1 MACAGGLRCDKPFRA
16 KTVPDCGAR
25 IVLKLPFAGVAEL
38 VDARDLG
45 SRDESRGGS
54 SPSARTTPRVK
65 AKRRTPTPIIPMRS
79 GAARSPR
86 TEVGSMQ
93 VTETLSEG
101 LKREFKVVVP
111 AAELD
116 AKVKTRL
123 EELKDRV
130 RINGF
135 RPGKVPVAHLK
146 RVYGRSAMAE
156 VIEATVRDTNNQIV
170 SERGF
175 KLAADPKVTLPTEQD
190 AIEKLISGESDLDYT
205 MAVEIVP
212 PIKLA
217 DFKTLK
223 LTKLTSDVTDAE
235 IDEALARIAEQN
247 KPYSAKLE
255 GGKAAKDDRVI
266 ISFAGT
272 IGGEPFEGG
281 SGDDSA
287 VLIGSNT
294 FIPGFEDQLIGIA
307 AGETRTLKV
316 KFPEHYQAA
325 NLAGKDAEFV
335 VAAKSIETPGSV
347 TLNDEFAKSLGLESL
362 AKLRE
367 AVKDRIAREHVA
379 ASRQKVKRALL
390 DQLDTAHKFEPPPSL
405 VEEEFERVWKSVLG
419 EMENEKKT
427 FADED
432 TTEEKA
438 KAEYRAIAERRV
450 RLGLVLAEIG
460 EKNSITVTEDELN
473 RAIMEHV
480 RQFPGQEQRVWDY
493 YRQNPQA
500 VASIRA
506 PLYEEKVVDFLLELA
521 NVTEKKVSRD
531 ELYKEDEPA
540 AA

>member
-1 MACAGGLRCDKPFRA
+1 
-16 KTVPDCGAR
+16 
-25 IVLKLPFAGVAEL
+25 
-38 VDARDLG
+38 
-45 SRDESRGGS
+45 
-54 SPSARTTPRVK
+54 
-65 AKRRTPTPIIPMRS
+65 
-79 GAARSPR
+79 
-86 TEVGSMQ
+86 MQ

-116 AKVKTRL
+116 AKVNVRL
-123 EELKDRV
+123 GELKDRV

-156 VIEATVRDTNNQIV
+156 VIEATVRDTSNQIV
-170 SERGF
+170 TERGY

-190 AIEKLISGESDLDYT
+190 AVEKLISGESDLDYT

-212 PIKLA
+212 PIELT
-217 DFKTLK
+217 DFKTIK
-223 LTKLTSDVTDAE
+223 LTKLTSEVADAE
-235 IDEALARIAEQN
+235 VDEAVTRITEQN
-247 KPYSAKLE
+247 KPYSAKGE
-255 GGKAAKDDRVI
+255 GEKAAKDDRVV

-272 IGGEPFEGG
+272 IDGQPFEGG
-281 SGDDSA
+281 TGDDSV

-307 AGETRTLKV
+307 TGETRTLKV

-335 VAAKSIETPGSV
+335 VTAKSIESPGSV
-347 TLNDEFAKSLGLESL
+347 TVDDDFAKSLGLESL
-362 AKLRE
+362 AKLRD
-367 AVKDRIAREHVA
+367 AVKERIGRDHVA
-379 ASRQKVKRALL
+379 MSRQKLKRALL
-390 DQLDTAHKFEPPPSL
+390 DELDARHKFEPPPSL
-405 VEEEFERVWKSVLG
+405 VEEEFDRVWKSVLG

-427 FADED
+427 FADEN

-460 EKNSITVTEDELN
+460 EKNKIAVTDEELN
-473 RAIMEHV
+473 RAVMEHV

-500 VASIRA
+500 LASLRA
-506 PLYEEKVVDFLLELA
+506 PIYEEKVVDFLVELA
-521 NVTEKKVSRD
+521 GVTEKKVTRE
-531 ELYKEDEPA
+531 ELFKEDESA

>member
-1 MACAGGLRCDKPFRA
+1 
-16 KTVPDCGAR
+16 
-25 IVLKLPFAGVAEL
+25 
-38 VDARDLG
+38 
-45 SRDESRGGS
+45 
-54 SPSARTTPRVK
+54 
-65 AKRRTPTPIIPMRS
+65 
-79 GAARSPR
+79 
-86 TEVGSMQ
+86 MQ

-116 AKVKTRL
+116 AKVNVRL
-123 EELKDRV
+123 GELKDRV

-170 SERGF
+170 SERGY

-190 AIEKLISGESDLDYT
+190 AVEKLISGESDLDYT

-212 PIKLA
+212 PIELT
-217 DFKTLK
+217 DFKTIK
-223 LTKLTSDVTDAE
+223 LTKLTSEVAE
-235 IDEALARIAEQN
+235 AEVDEAVAHIAEQN
-247 KPYSAKLE
+247 KPFSAKGE
-255 GGKAAKDDRVI
+255 GEKAAKDDRVV

-272 IGGEPFEGG
+272 IDGQPFEGG

-294 FIPGFEDQLIGIA
+294 FIPGFEDQLIGIGT
-307 AGETRTLKV
+307 GETRTLKV

-335 VAAKSIETPGSV
+335 VTAKSIETPGSV
-347 TLNDEFAKSLGLESL
+347 AVDDEFAKSLGLESL
-362 AKLRE
+362 AKLRD
-367 AVKDRIAREHVA
+367 AVKDRIGRDHVSM
-379 ASRQKVKRALL
+379 SRQKLKRALL
-390 DQLDTAHKFEPPPSL
+390 DELDARHKFEPPPSL
-405 VEEEFERVWKSVLG
+405 VEEEFDRVWKSVLG

-427 FADED
+427 FADEN

-460 EKNSITVTEDELN
+460 EKNKITVTDEELN
-473 RAIMEHV
+473 RAVMEHV

-500 VASIRA
+500 LASLRA
-506 PLYEEKVVDFLLELA
+506 PIYEEKVVDFLVELA
-521 NVTEKKVSRD
+521 GVTEKKVSRE
-531 ELYKEDEPA
+531 ELFKEDESA

>member
-1 MACAGGLRCDKPFRA
+1 
-16 KTVPDCGAR
+16 
-25 IVLKLPFAGVAEL
+25 
-38 VDARDLG
+38 
-45 SRDESRGGS
+45 
-54 SPSARTTPRVK
+54 
-65 AKRRTPTPIIPMRS
+65 
-79 GAARSPR
+79 
-86 TEVGSMQ
+86 MQ

-116 AKVKTRL
+116 AKVNVRL
-123 EELKDRV
+123 GELKDRV

-170 SERGF
+170 SERGY

-190 AIEKLISGESDLDYT
+190 AVEKLITGESDLDYT

-212 PIKLA
+212 PIELT
-217 DFKTLK
+217 DFKTIK
-223 LTKLTSDVTDAE
+223 LTKLTSEVTDAE
-235 IDEALARIAEQN
+235 VDEALTRITEQN
-247 KPYSAKLE
+247 KPYSAKGE
-255 GGKAAKDDRVI
+255 GEKAAKDDRVV

-272 IGGEPFEGG
+272 IDGQPFEGG
-281 SGDDSA
+281 SGDDSV

-294 FIPGFEDQLIGIA
+294 FIPGFEDQLIGIGT
-307 AGETRTLKV
+307 GETRTLKV

-335 VAAKSIETPGSV
+335 VTAKSIETPGSV
-347 TLNDEFAKSLGLESL
+347 TVDDEFAKSLGLESL
-362 AKLRE
+362 AKLRD
-367 AVKDRIAREHVA
+367 AVKDRIGRDHVA
-379 ASRQKVKRALL
+379 MSRQKLKRALL
-390 DQLDTAHKFEPPPSL
+390 DELDARHKFEPPPSL
-405 VEEEFERVWKSVLG
+405 VEEEFDRVWKSVLG

-427 FADED
+427 FADEN

-460 EKNSITVTEDELN
+460 EKNKITVTDEELN
-473 RAIMEHV
+473 RAVMEHV

-500 VASIRA
+500 LASLRA
-506 PLYEEKVVDFLLELA
+506 PIYEEKVVDFLVELA
-521 NVTEKKVSRD
+521 GVTEKKVTRE
-531 ELYKEDEPA
+531 ELFKEDESA

>member
-1 MACAGGLRCDKPFRA
+1 
-16 KTVPDCGAR
+16 
-25 IVLKLPFAGVAEL
+25 
-38 VDARDLG
+38 
-45 SRDESRGGS
+45 
-54 SPSARTTPRVK
+54 
-65 AKRRTPTPIIPMRS
+65 
-79 GAARSPR
+79 
-86 TEVGSMQ
+86 MQ

-116 AKVKTRL
+116 AKVNVRL
-123 EELKDRV
+123 DELKDRV

-170 SERGF
+170 SERGY
-175 KLAADPKVTLPTEQD
+175 KLAADPKVTLPTEQE
-190 AIEKLISGESDLDYT
+190 AVEKLITGQSDLDYT

-212 PIKLA
+212 PIELT
-217 DFKTLK
+217 DFKTIK
-223 LTKLTSDVTDAE
+223 LTRLTSEVTDAE
-235 IDEALARIAEQN
+235 VDEALARISEQN
-247 KPYSAKLE
+247 KPYSAKGE
-255 GGKAAKDDRVI
+255 GEKAAKDDRVV

-272 IGGEPFEGG
+272 IDGTPFEGG
-281 SGDDSA
+281 SGDDSV

-294 FIPGFEDQLIGIA
+294 FIPGFEDQLIGIGT
-307 AGETRTLKV
+307 GETRTLKV

-335 VAAKSIETPGSV
+335 VTAKSIETPGTV
-347 TLNDEFAKSLGLESL
+347 TVDDEFAKSLGLELL

-367 AVKDRIAREHVA
+367 AVKDRIAREHVGM
-379 ASRQKVKRALL
+379 SRQKLKRALL
-390 DQLDTAHKFEPPPSL
+390 DELDVRHKFEPPPSL
-405 VEEEFERVWKSVLG
+405 VEEEFDRVWKSVLG

-427 FADED
+427 FADEN
-432 TTEEKA
+432 TTEDKA

-460 EKNSITVTEDELN
+460 EKNKITVTEEELN
-473 RAIMEHV
+473 RAVMEHV

-500 VASIRA
+500 TAGLRA
-506 PLYEEKVVDFLLELA
+506 PIYEEKVVDFVLELA
-521 NVTEKKVSRD
+521 NVTEQKVARE
-531 ELYKEDEPA
+531 ELYKEDETA